1 MEDMKIRFCIFL
13 LILSVFPSFS
23 QDRLVPVD
31 PDEHYEEHIKY
42 CQKVDRLLMGTKEYS
57 YAFQIRP
64 SFTPESCL
72 LYSPHACPLKVV
84 DDYYKV

>member
-64 SFTPESCL
+64 SFTPEYCL
-72 LYSPHACPLKVV
+72 LYAPAH
-84 DDYYKV
+84 